1 MRRKLLLFFTI
12 SVVMA
17 AVMFGITK
25 KQNYTDLVEQGNY
38 LEQLQIAELTENIAE
53 NQCVAMQQRLSDA
66 AIILRVEV
74 IGEIE
79 HLFQVD
85 RQKVVIQKVYVGNG
99 LERGEEIYLFSDH
112 WQLILDGNT
121 DSLERGFVNIMN
133 IGTEYLIF
141 ADVVVE
147 NCEDGFLSVK
157 LCDDFNIVPVFSY
170 EEQKNVVVPIT
181 GDTTYVSYKD
191 VMYNEFFV
199 ASEEALQIVEQ
210 LKFQML
216 LLYPR

>member
-1 MRRKLLLFFTI
+1 MRRNILLFITI
-12 SVVMA
+12 STV
-17 AVMFGITK
+17 AVIVGIAK
-25 KQNYTDLVEQGNY
+25 KQTYTDLVEQGNY

-53 NQCVAMQQRLSDA
+53 NDCVAMQQSLPDA

-74 IGEIE
+74 IGELE

-85 RQKVVIQKVYVGNG
+85 RQKVVIQKVYAGNG

-112 WQLILDGNT
+112 WQLILDGNP

-147 NCEDGFLSVK
+147 NYEDSIPIVK
-157 LCDDFNIVPVFSY
+157 LCDDFNIAPVFSY
-170 EEQKNVVVPIT
+170 EEQKNVVIPIM

-199 ASEEALQIVEQ
+199 ASEEALQMIEW
-210 LKFQML
+210 LKVQML